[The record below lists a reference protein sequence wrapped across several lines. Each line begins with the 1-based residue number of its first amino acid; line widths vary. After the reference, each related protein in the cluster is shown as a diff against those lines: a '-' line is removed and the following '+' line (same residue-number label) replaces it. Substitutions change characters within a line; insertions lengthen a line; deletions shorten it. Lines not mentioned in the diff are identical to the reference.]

1 MKSKKYYI
9 VGKIPKFDR
18 IIVETKAQSTPL
30 THIYMTLTHIHMTT
44 NTHTYDNSELIT
56 IILCSMIM
64 YYLKQVNSS
73 SKQ

>member
-30 THIYMTLTHIHMTT
+30 THIYMTLTHIYMTLT
-44 NTHTYDNSELIT
+44 YIYMTLTHIYMTLTHIYMTLAHIYT
-56 IILCSMIM
+56 
-64 YYLKQVNSS
+64 
-73 SKQ
+73 